1 MPGDA
6 DSMMNDW
13 AGLPATYGDVLRRAM
28 DSLFRT
34 FENFSEGTF
43 IVDADA
49 RVVWINKRY
58 AARFGFAD
66 PQQAIGLDCETV
78 IPNSLMREVVN
89 TGKPILLDILET
101 DREPLVVTRLPLKD
115 DAGTTI
121 GAVGFALFD
130 ELKALTPLFSHYSRV
145 QQELIATRQSLAQAR
160 RAKYT
165 FASFVGT
172 SPASLEV
179 KRQARRAAQVDSPVL
194 LLGETGT
201 GKELLA
207 HAIHGAS
214 SRADK
219 PLVTVNVAAIP
230 DTLLEVEFF
239 GAAPGAYTGADRKGR
254 VGKFELA
261 DGGTLFLDE
270 IGDMPLALQ
279 GKLLRVLQDR
289 EFEPLGSNRIV
300 RADVRIIAATSADLP
315 ALVAAGRFR
324 ADLFYRLNV
333 LTIHAPPLR
342 ERLSD
347 IESLAYAIL
356 EDLSTAGRGGHFELQ
371 EDALRLLCSH
381 AWPGNVRELR
391 NTLERAV
398 MLSDSE
404 RIDARALA
412 PFIAVAGASHGASA
426 APAAAANVAAGG
438 RDAAAATATAEAPA
452 QQSWADAMGA
462 FEKRFLGEALE
473 ACDGHVAAAA
483 ARIGMGRA
491 TLYKK
496 IAAYGIEV

>member
-1 MPGDA
+1 
-6 DSMMNDW
+6 MMNDW
-13 AGLPATYGDVLRRAM
+13 SGLPATYSEVLRRAM

-66 PQQAIGLDCETV
+66 PQQAIGRDCEAV
-78 IPNSLMREVVN
+78 IPNSLMREVVM

-115 DAGTTI
+115 DAGKTV

-130 ELKALTPLFSHYSRV
+130 EMKALTPLFSHYSRV

-172 SPASLEV
+172 SAASLEV
-179 KRQARRAAQVDSPVL
+179 KRQARRASQVDSPVL

-214 SRADK
+214 ARSTK

-230 DTLLEVEFF
+230 DALLEVEFF
-239 GAAPGAYTGADRKGR
+239 GAAAGAYTGADRKGR

-270 IGDMPLALQ
+270 IGDMPLPLQ

-324 ADLFYRLNV
+324 PDLFYRLNV

-342 ERLSD
+342 ERQTD
-347 IESLAYAIL
+347 IEALAYTIL
-356 EDLSTAGRGGHFELQ
+356 EDLSTQVPGGHFELQ
-371 EDALRLLCSH
+371 DDALRLLCSYG
-381 AWPGNVRELR
+381 WPGNVRELH

-412 PFIAVAGASHGASA
+412 PFIGPVRGQATFD
-426 APAAAANVAAGG
+426 APVPVQTTTARVS
-438 RDAAAATATAEAPA
+438 DAAQP
-452 QQSWADAMGA
+452 QQWADAMAA
-462 FEKRFLGEALE
+462 FEKRFIDEALR
-473 ACDGHVAAAA
+473 ACEGRVTEAA

>member
-1 MPGDA
+1 
-6 DSMMNDW
+6 MMNDW

-43 IVDADA
+43 IVDAEA

-58 AARFGFAD
+58 AARFGFSD
-66 PQQAIGLDCETV
+66 PEQAIGRDCEEV
-78 IPNSLMREVVN
+78 IPNSLMREVVK

-101 DREPLVVTRLPLKD
+101 GREPLVVTRLPLKD
-115 DAGTTI
+115 DAGETV

-145 QQELIATRQSLAQAR
+145 QEELIATRQSLAQAR

-165 FASFVGT
+165 FGSFVGT
-172 SPASLEV
+172 SAASLEV
-179 KRQARRAAQVDSPVL
+179 KRQARRAAQLESPVL

-207 HAIHGAS
+207 HAIHGGSA
-214 SRADK
+214 RANW

-261 DGGTLFLDE
+261 NGGTLFLDE
-270 IGDMPLALQ
+270 IGDMPLPLQ

-333 LTIHAPPLR
+333 LTIQAPALR
-342 ERLSD
+342 ERSSD
-347 IESLAYAIL
+347 IEALAYAML
-356 EDLSTAGRGGHFELQ
+356 EDLSTQARGASHFELQ
-371 EDALRLLCSH
+371 DDALRLLCSYG
-381 AWPGNVRELR
+381 WPGNVRELR

-412 PFIAVAGASHGASA
+412 PFIGPAQGGHRLLVSTGSEAHAS
-426 APAAAANVAAGG
+426 
-438 RDAAAATATAEAPA
+438 DATSEAPEVT
-452 QQSWADAMGA
+452 SWSDAMA
-462 FEKRFLGEALE
+462 TFEKRFLGDALRANGGRVIE
-473 ACDGHVAAAA
+473 TAMQ
-483 ARIGMGRA
+483 IGMGRA

>member
-1 MPGDA
+1 
-6 DSMMNDW
+6 MMNDW

-28 DSLFRT
+28 ESLFRT

-58 AARFGFAD
+58 AARFGFSD
-66 PQQAIGLDCETV
+66 PQQAIGRDCEAV
-78 IPNSLMREVVN
+78 IPNSLMREVVH
-89 TGKPILLDILET
+89 TGKPILLDIMET

-115 DAGTTI
+115 DAGATV

-145 QQELIATRQSLAQAR
+145 QEELIATRQSLAQAR
-160 RAKYT
+160 RARYT
-165 FASFVGT
+165 FGSFVGT
-172 SPASLEV
+172 SAACLEV
-179 KRQARRAAQVDSPVL
+179 KRQARRAAQLESPVL

-207 HAIHGAS
+207 HAIHGGSA
-214 SRADK
+214 RANQ

-239 GAAPGAYTGADRKGR
+239 GAAPGAYTGVDRKGR

-261 DGGTLFLDE
+261 NGGTLFLDE
-270 IGDMPLALQ
+270 IGDMPLPLQ
-279 GKLLRVLQDR
+279 GKLLRVLQDK

-342 ERLSD
+342 ERASD
-347 IESLAYAIL
+347 IEALAYAML
-356 EDLSTAGRGGHFELQ
+356 EDLSTQTRVGSHFELQ
-371 EDALRLLCSH
+371 DDALRLLCSYG
-381 AWPGNVRELR
+381 WPGNVRELR

-404 RIDARALA
+404 RIDARTLTPFMGSAQLGGQRSNEPDAVSRAHA
-412 PFIAVAGASHGASA
+412 PTQPQAPGGEAGAP
-426 APAAAANVAAGG
+426 APA
-438 RDAAAATATAEAPA
+438 
-452 QQSWADAMGA
+452 SWSDAMAA
-462 FEKRFLGEALE
+462 FEKHFLSDALR
-473 ACDGHVAAAA
+473 ANGGRVIDTANQ
-483 ARIGMGRA
+483 IGMGRA

>member
-1 MPGDA
+1 
-6 DSMMNDW
+6 
-13 AGLPATYGDVLRRAM
+13 
-28 DSLFRT
+28 
-34 FENFSEGTF
+34 
-43 IVDADA
+43 
-49 RVVWINKRY
+49 
-58 AARFGFAD
+58 
-66 PQQAIGLDCETV
+66 
-78 IPNSLMREVVN
+78 
-89 TGKPILLDILET
+89 
-101 DREPLVVTRLPLKD
+101 
-115 DAGTTI
+115 
-121 GAVGFALFD
+121 
-130 ELKALTPLFSHYSRV
+130 
-145 QQELIATRQSLAQAR
+145 LIATRQSLAQAR

-165 FASFVGT
+165 FGSFVGT
-172 SPASLEV
+172 SAASLEV
-179 KRQARRAAQVDSPVL
+179 KRQARRAAQLESPVL

-207 HAIHGAS
+207 HAIHGGSA
-214 SRADK
+214 RANQ

-261 DGGTLFLDE
+261 NGGTLFLDE
-270 IGDMPLALQ
+270 IGDMPLPLQ
-279 GKLLRVLQDR
+279 GKLLRVLQDK

-342 ERLSD
+342 ERTSD
-347 IESLAYAIL
+347 IEALAYAML
-356 EDLSTAGRGGHFELQ
+356 EDLSTQARGGSHYELQ
-371 EDALRLLCSH
+371 DDALRLLCSY

-412 PFIAVAGASHGASA
+412 PFIGSGQSGAQGATAQTPDGSSQTA
-426 APAAAANVAAGG
+426 ASGA
-438 RDAAAATATAEAPA
+438 DAAREPS
-452 QQSWADAMGA
+452 SWSDAMAA
-462 FEKRFLGEALE
+462 FEKRFLSDALRANGGRVIE
-473 ACDGHVAAAA
+473 TAAQ
-483 ARIGMGRA
+483 IGMGRA

-496 IAAYGIEV
+496 IAAHGIQV

>member
-1 MPGDA
+1 
-6 DSMMNDW
+6 MMNDW

-43 IVDADA
+43 IVDAEA

-58 AARFGFAD
+58 AARFGFSD
-66 PQQAIGLDCETV
+66 PEQAIGRDCEAV

-115 DAGTTI
+115 DAGETV

-145 QQELIATRQSLAQAR
+145 QEELIATRQSLAQAR

-165 FASFVGT
+165 FGSFVGT
-172 SPASLEV
+172 SAASLEV
-179 KRQARRAAQVDSPVL
+179 KRQARRAAQLESPVL

-207 HAIHGAS
+207 HAIHGGSA
-214 SRADK
+214 RANQ

-261 DGGTLFLDE
+261 NGGTLFLDE
-270 IGDMPLALQ
+270 IGDMPLPLQ
-279 GKLLRVLQDR
+279 GKLLRVLQDK

-333 LTIHAPPLR
+333 LTIQAPALR
-342 ERLSD
+342 ERSSD
-347 IESLAYAIL
+347 IEALAYAML
-356 EDLSTAGRGGHFELQ
+356 EDLSTQARGASHFELQ
-371 EDALRLLCSH
+371 DDALRLLCSYG
-381 AWPGNVRELR
+381 WPGNVRELH

-412 PFIAVAGASHGASA
+412 PFIGSAHGGGHRPHASSTVPA
-426 APAAAANVAAGG
+426 APAS
-438 RDAAAATATAEAPA
+438 DAAAEAPEA
-452 QQSWADAMGA
+452 TSWSDAMAA
-462 FEKRFLGEALE
+462 FEKRYLGDALRANGGRVIE
-473 ACDGHVAAAA
+473 TAMQ
-483 ARIGMGRA
+483 IGMGRA

>member
-1 MPGDA
+1 
-6 DSMMNDW
+6 MMNDW
-13 AGLPATYGDVLRRAM
+13 SGLPATYSDVLRRAM

-58 AARFGFAD
+58 AARFGFSD
-66 PQQAIGLDCETV
+66 PQQAVGRDCEAV
-78 IPNSLMREVVN
+78 IPNSLMREVVM

-115 DAGTTI
+115 DAGKTV

-130 ELKALTPLFSHYSRV
+130 EMKALTPLFSHYSRV

-165 FASFVGT
+165 FGSFVGT
-172 SPASLEV
+172 SAASLEV
-179 KRQARRAAQVDSPVL
+179 KRQARRASQVDSPVL

-214 SRADK
+214 ARSTK

-230 DTLLEVEFF
+230 DALLEVEFF
-239 GAAPGAYTGADRKGR
+239 GAAAGAYTGADRKGR

-270 IGDMPLALQ
+270 IGDMPLPLQ

-315 ALVAAGRFR
+315 ALVAEGRFR
-324 ADLFYRLNV
+324 PDLFYRLNV
-333 LTIHAPPLR
+333 LTIHAPALR
-342 ERLSD
+342 ERQTD
-347 IESLAYAIL
+347 IEALAYTIL
-356 EDLSTAGRGGHFELQ
+356 EDLSTQVRGSHFELQ
-371 EDALRLLCSH
+371 DDALRLLC
-381 AWPGNVRELR
+381 AYDWPGNVRELR

-412 PFIAVAGASHGASA
+412 PFIGPLRGQAAFEPPAPVSA
-426 APAAAANVAAGG
+426 EPS
-438 RDAAAATATAEAPA
+438 AATAASIDAP
-452 QQSWADAMGA
+452 QQQWADAMAA
-462 FEKRFLGEALE
+462 FEKRFICDAVRACNGRVTEA
-473 ACDGHVAAAA
+473 AT
-483 ARIGMGRA
+483 RIGMGRA

-496 IAAYGIEV
+496 IAAYGIDV

>member
-1 MPGDA
+1 
-6 DSMMNDW
+6 MMNDW
-13 AGLPATYGDVLRRAM
+13 AGLPATYGDVLRRAL

-34 FENFSEGTF
+34 FENSSEGTF
-43 IVDADA
+43 IVDAEA

-58 AARFGFAD
+58 AARFGFSD
-66 PQQAIGLDCETV
+66 PEQAIGRDCEEV
-78 IPNSLMREVVN
+78 IPNSLMREVVK

-115 DAGTTI
+115 DAGETV

-145 QQELIATRQSLAQAR
+145 QAELIATRQSLAQAR

-165 FASFVGT
+165 FGSFVGT
-172 SPASLEV
+172 SAASLEV
-179 KRQARRAAQVDSPVL
+179 KRQARRAAQLESPVL

-207 HAIHGAS
+207 HAIHGGSA
-214 SRADK
+214 RANQ

-261 DGGTLFLDE
+261 NGGTLFLDE
-270 IGDMPLALQ
+270 IGDMPLPLQ
-279 GKLLRVLQDR
+279 GKLLRVLQEK

-333 LTIHAPPLR
+333 LTIQAPALR
-342 ERLSD
+342 ERSSD
-347 IESLAYAIL
+347 IEALAYAML
-356 EDLSTAGRGGHFELQ
+356 EDLSTQARGTSHFELQ
-371 EDALRLLCSH
+371 DDALRLLCSYG
-381 AWPGNVRELR
+381 WPGNVRELR

-412 PFIAVAGASHGASA
+412 PFIGPGQGGGLRPQVPGALSGAHASG
-426 APAAAANVAAGG
+426 AAA
-438 RDAAAATATAEAPA
+438 EAREPA
-452 QQSWADAMGA
+452 SWSDAMAA
-462 FEKRFLGEALE
+462 FEKRFLSDALRANGGRVIE
-473 ACDGHVAAAA
+473 TAAQ
-483 ARIGMGRA
+483 IGMGRA

-496 IAAYGIEV
+496 IAAYGIEM

>member
-1 MPGDA
+1 
-6 DSMMNDW
+6 MMNDW

-43 IVDADA
+43 IVDAEA

-58 AARFGFAD
+58 AARFGFSD
-66 PQQAIGLDCETV
+66 PQQAIGRDCEAV
-78 IPNSLMREVVN
+78 IPNSLMREVVK

-115 DAGTTI
+115 DAGNTV

-165 FASFVGT
+165 FGSFVGT
-172 SPASLEV
+172 SAASLEV
-179 KRQARRAAQVDSPVL
+179 KRQARRAAQLESPVL

-207 HAIHGAS
+207 HAIHGGSA
-214 SRADK
+214 RANQ

-261 DGGTLFLDE
+261 NGGTLFLDE
-270 IGDMPLALQ
+270 IGDMPLPLQ
-279 GKLLRVLQDR
+279 GKLLRVLQDK

-315 ALVAAGRFR
+315 AQVAAGRFR

-333 LTIHAPPLR
+333 LTIQAPPLR
-342 ERLSD
+342 ERASD
-347 IESLAYAIL
+347 IEALAYAML
-356 EDLSTAGRGGHFELQ
+356 EDLSTQARGSNHFELQ
-371 EDALRLLCSH
+371 DDALRLLCSYG
-381 AWPGNVRELR
+381 WPGNVRELR

-412 PFIAVAGASHGASA
+412 PLIGMAHGVGVGVGTAVGAASA
-426 APAAAANVAAGG
+426 THASGTPAGVP
-438 RDAAAATATAEAPA
+438 EPA
-452 QQSWADAMGA
+452 SWSDAMAA
-462 FEKRFLGEALE
+462 FEKRFLSDALR
-473 ACDGHVAAAA
+473 ANGGRVIDTAAQ
-483 ARIGMGRA
+483 IGMGRA

-496 IAAYGIEV
+496 IAAYGIDA

>member
-1 MPGDA
+1 
-6 DSMMNDW
+6 MMNDW

-43 IVDADA
+43 IVDAEA

-58 AARFGFAD
+58 AARFGFSD
-66 PQQAIGLDCETV
+66 PEQAIGRDCEAV

-115 DAGTTI
+115 DAGETV

-145 QQELIATRQSLAQAR
+145 QEELIATRQSLAQAR

-165 FASFVGT
+165 FGSFVGT
-172 SPASLEV
+172 SAASLEV
-179 KRQARRAAQVDSPVL
+179 KRQARRVAQLESPVL

-207 HAIHGAS
+207 HAIHGGSA
-214 SRADK
+214 RANQ
-219 PLVTVNVAAIP
+219 PLVTVNVTAIP

-254 VGKFELA
+254 AGKFELA
-261 DGGTLFLDE
+261 NGGTLFLDE
-270 IGDMPLALQ
+270 IGDMPLPLQ
-279 GKLLRVLQDR
+279 GKLLRVLQDK

-333 LTIHAPPLR
+333 LTIQAPALR
-342 ERLSD
+342 ERSSD
-347 IESLAYAIL
+347 IEALAYAML
-356 EDLSTAGRGGHFELQ
+356 EDLSTQARGASHFELQ
-371 EDALRLLCSH
+371 DDALRLLCSYG
-381 AWPGNVRELR
+381 WPGNVRELR

-412 PFIAVAGASHGASA
+412 PFIGPAHGGGHRPYASSAVSA
-426 APAAAANVAAGG
+426 AHAS
-438 RDAAAATATAEAPA
+438 DAAAEASATT
-452 QQSWADAMGA
+452 SWSDAMAA
-462 FEKRFLGEALE
+462 FEKRYLGDALRANGGRVIE
-473 ACDGHVAAAA
+473 TAMQ
-483 ARIGMGRA
+483 IGMGRA